1 MKRPSM
7 LAILVFAR
15 MILAPPVAAE
25 GLPASPESKNAEALV
40 QRELLQPLA
49 AKERD
54 QSRFSRARLPAQER
68 RVRMLDDQP
77 RKDTAGN
84 AFFTFAVDARHGV
97 YPRTEDD
104 AAHWRPAAITGCVY
118 VERGEVFV
126 TSGDRYRPAAFLLGK
141 NLKPAA
147 EPICQGAPTE
157 VAKTK

>member
-1 MKRPSM
+1 M
-7 LAILVFAR
+7 LVMLIWAR
-15 MILAPPVAAE
+15 AILAPPVAAE
-25 GLPASPESKNAEALV
+25 GLPASPESRNAEALV

-68 RVRMLDDQP
+68 RIRVLDDQP

-97 YPRTEDD
+97 YALAEGDE
-104 AAHWRPAAITGCVY
+104 AHWRPATITGCVY
-118 VERGEVFV
+118 LSRGEVFV
-126 TSGDRYRPAAFLLGK
+126 KSGDRYRPAAFLLGK

-147 EPICQGAPTE
+147 EPICQGAPT
-157 VAKTK
+157 